1 MLDLAVE
8 EEERAALVSGAGVTV
23 VQASPAAE
31 GVRRIRRDVS
41 FRLPAFGV
49 VVD

>member
-23 VQASPAAE
+23 VQASPA
-31 GVRRIRRDVS
+31 G
-41 FRLPAFGV
+41 
-49 VVD
+49 